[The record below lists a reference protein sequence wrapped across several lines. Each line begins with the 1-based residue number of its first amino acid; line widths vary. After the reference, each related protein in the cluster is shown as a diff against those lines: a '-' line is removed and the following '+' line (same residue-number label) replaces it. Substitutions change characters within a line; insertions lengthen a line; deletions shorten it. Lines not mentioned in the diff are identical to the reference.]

1 MLYKEVCRLLCVK
14 QLLHAWTTG
23 IKQLLLILF
32 HKQVSAIWHTY
43 FEMLAQLFDK
53 ESQAEEQTT
62 SCNPDNAHYA
72 EQMQFSQQLRKPTD
86 LSASPNRLCNVGS
99 FTIFQASNMSSG
111 H

>member
-1 MLYKEVCRLLCVK
+1 MLHKEVCRLWCETK
-14 QLLHAWTTG
+14 LLHARTTG
-23 IKQLLLILF
+23 IKQLHLMLF

-53 ESQAEEQTT
+53 ESQAEQQTI

-72 EQMQFSQQLRKPTD
+72 DQMQFSQQLRKPTD
-86 LSASPNRLCNVGS
+86 LSALLNRLCNVGS
-99 FTIFQASNMSSG
+99 FTIFQALNMSSG